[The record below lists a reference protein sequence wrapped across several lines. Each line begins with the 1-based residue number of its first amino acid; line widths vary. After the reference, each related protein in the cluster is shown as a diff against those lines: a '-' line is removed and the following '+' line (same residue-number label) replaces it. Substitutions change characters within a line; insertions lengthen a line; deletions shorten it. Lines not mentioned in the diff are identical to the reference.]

1 MRKTILSVF
10 IVATLTGC
18 AMGPDYQAQQV
29 TVADSWPEQVE
40 QSNALAKDWQNW
52 WTQFNDSTL
61 NALVAQALD
70 ENLELRLQLQRI
82 EQARAQLG
90 LSDAE
95 FWPSLGGQA
104 EATRQQQP
112 EAILPVEIGG
122 GAPRNE
128 FTVAGTLSYEIDL
141 WGRLRREREAASA
154 QLDESLYGLEAVR
167 LSIIGEVVSTYFNLR
182 SLEQQQALTEQTLA
196 SYDESLRVIEL
207 RYEQGA
213 EDALG
218 VRQARAAAA
227 SARAILPDLQEAAA
241 TTRSALAILVGYK
254 PQELTEAFDFG
265 ETTLTDLKLPDAVP
279 SLMPSELLQRR
290 PDVRAAESNLIAANA
305 QVGAAQASRWPSLNL
320 SGLIGSTAL
329 QTGDLFEGAAQSW
342 SVGGNLAGPI
352 LDFGRGRA
360 NVDSAEALKAQ
371 AETEYQMAVTS
382 AFRDTR
388 DALSMHRYA
397 QDRVDA
403 IQNQV
408 QAIGEAVA
416 MAEFQYDAGAIGAFE
431 LLESRRE
438 LLQAKLT
445 LSEAVSQRLLA
456 SANLFKA
463 MGGGWQDP
471 EPFILTNEEGSE
483 S

>member
-52 WTQFNDSTL
+52 WTQFNDPTL
-61 NALVAQALD
+61 NALVERALD

-90 LSDAE
+90 LSDAN

-154 QLDESLYGLEAVR
+154 QLNESLYGLEAVR

-182 SLEQQQALTEQTLA
+182 TLEQQQALTKQTLA
-196 SYDESLRVIEL
+196 SYDESVRVIEL

-218 VRQARAAAA
+218 VRQVRAAAA
-227 SARAILPDLQEAAA
+227 SARAILPDLQQAAE
-241 TTRSALAILVGYK
+241 TTRTALAILVGYNA
-254 PQELTEAFDFG
+254 QELTEAFDFG
-265 ETTLTDLKLPDAVP
+265 STKLTDLELPDTLP
-279 SLMPSELLQRR
+279 GLLPSELLQRR
-290 PDVRAAESNLIAANA
+290 PDVRAAESYLVAANA

-329 QTGDLFEGAAQSW
+329 QTGDLFEGSAQSW

-352 LDFGRGRA
+352 FDFGRRRA
-360 NVDSAEALKAQ
+360 NVDSAEALKMQ

-397 QDRVDA
+397 QVRFDA
-403 IQNQV
+403 VQNQV
-408 QAIGEAVA
+408 QAIDETVA
-416 MAEFQYDAGAIGAFE
+416 MAELQYDEGAIGIFE
-431 LLESRRE
+431 LLESRRQ

-471 EPFILTNEEGSE
+471 DPLTLTNEKESE